1 MPYPEASAVLLE
13 GLERLTGVK
22 VDTTELRTAADATRH
37 RLDELVANSEE
48 HATLV
53 RQLEAQMDAE
63 AERPLGTIP
72 SGDELAAEVERF
84 LREENQ

>member
-1 MPYPEASAVLLE
+1 MPYPEASAILLE
-13 GLERLTGVK
+13 GLERLTGVR
-22 VDTTELRTAADATRH
+22 VDTSELRTAAVAARA
-37 RLDELVANSEE
+37 RLDELIANSDE
-48 HATLV
+48 HANLV

-63 AERPLGTIP
+63 SERPLGIIP